1 MSSSPTKTS
10 LSVLDFA
17 LVPRKVDI
25 IGVDGIPSRFLKA
38 CPLGFGRIVTSLI
51 NKSISEGTFPAL
63 WKRAIV
69 TPIPKKKCD
78 ALTDYRPISVLPVVS
93 KILERVIHNQLT
105 IHLLVNELLSDSQS
119 GFRAGHSTQDVLLHV
134 TEKWRQDIDEGRYV
148 GAGFLDLK
156 KAFDCVNHKI
166 LLEKALYYGIRGIEM
181 KWLTS
186 YLSERSQQVCLNG
199 NLSESGDVTIGVPQ
213 GSILGPLLFVLYTN
227 DMPRAILHSCINMYA
242 DDTEIHYANKEL
254 SLVEKRLQEDLYA
267 LESWMSSN
275 RLKFNV
281 KKSCIMLVGTR
292 QKLKDKSIS
301 VFLSG
306 LQLEQVMHIKYLGL
320 IIDSHLKWDEHI
332 NYVLKRVRN
341 KLDSIGRLKPLPPR
355 LLTFL
360 YLVYV
365 LPIFDYCDIV
375 WSPSTINKAMQLER
389 LHHKVTRN
397 LPTIK
402 QRGFSSSQLSSQTKV
417 SYNGCSLQDS

>member
-1 MSSSPTKTS
+1 M
-10 LSVLDFA
+10 
-17 LVPRKVDI
+17 
-25 IGVDGIPSRFLKA
+25 
-38 CPLGFGRIVTSLI
+38 
-51 NKSISEGTFPAL
+51 
-63 WKRAIV
+63 
-69 TPIPKKKCD
+69 
-78 ALTDYRPISVLPVVS
+78 
-93 KILERVIHNQLT
+93 
-105 IHLLVNELLSDSQS
+105 NELLSDSQS

-186 YLSERSQQVCLNG
+186 YLSERSQLVCLNG

-254 SLVEKRLQEDLYA
+254 SMVEKRLQEDLYA

-355 LLTFL
+355 LLSFL

-402 QRGFSSSQLSSQTKV
+402 QRGFSLHHSLAARRKYHTMVAAFKIVKHTAPVYLHDLLKFTIDVTQRVGRNVYRLYIHSVRTNYGKNSFYFRAAMMWNNLNTKLYTVSSLHIFKHLYATI
-417 SYNGCSLQDS
+417 YC